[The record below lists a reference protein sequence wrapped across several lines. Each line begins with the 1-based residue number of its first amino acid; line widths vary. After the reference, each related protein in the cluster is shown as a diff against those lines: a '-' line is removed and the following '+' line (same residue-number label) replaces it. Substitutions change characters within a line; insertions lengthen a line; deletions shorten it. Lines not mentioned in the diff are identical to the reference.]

1 MNATSRTIIFV
12 AVAGVSVL
20 ASLGV
25 KYANRPVANED
36 FADLGKEFFT
46 DFKDPLSARS
56 LTVSRYD
63 SDAKEPLTFSVQQND
78 KGQWII
84 PSHHDYPAEAKDRL
98 ARTATSFL
106 GVKKLALQSRSKD
119 DWGRYGVA
127 DPSDEVAV
135 DPDAKEGEKDA
146 SRGTRVT
153 MRDSGGNAVVDL
165 IIGKPVEGRSQNFY
179 VRQPDKNNIYI
190 AEINADLSAKFSDW
204 IEPDLLKLNQNDI
217 VQVVVDRYSIDEEK
231 GEIVDAEKLEFDKD
245 TISNKWALAGLNT
258 EEESL
263 KEASITDL
271 TRNLDQLKIVGVR
284 PKPPGL
290 NADLTVSDDV
300 NNPVILQ
307 ILQADMQRQGFF
319 IARGEGGKKKLVSNE
334 GELVAGTKE
343 GVRYTLYFGEIA
355 RGSDKDIETG
365 LNEKKPAEGEEAG
378 ATEEKKDDAA
388 DSGDAN
394 KPEDKP
400 EGEKS
405 GPRRYLLVKVEFD
418 DSLMGT
424 KPTEPVEPV
433 KPAILSEEAAP
444 ANAPA
449 GEPKPAEPK
458 PEEPKKADDEAKPES
473 TEEPKA
479 EPKAEPGVEPKDEA
493 PAPDAAPE
501 KDAPKDDAAPGTDE
515 TPAEDGATEQP
526 DSGACDEP
534 VKEEPQADDSATPAT
549 DETPPVEPAA
559 TAPDEAAKPKTDD
572 APKADEPKTDE
583 PKPESTDPVKPTA
596 PKGDD
601 APEII
606 PAKPTATDTK
616 KDAPTAEG
624 DEKPTTPETTPAEP
638 QPPVDPKADA
648 QKKYLQE
655 MGRYEAEKSGYAD
668 AVKSWE
674 ERSKSG
680 KKLTKELSARF
691 GAWYYVIS
699 ADSFEK
705 LRPTRADV
713 VGPKEA
719 PKPGAA
725 GAEPSFD
732 NPPGGLPNF
741 GGN

>member
-1 MNATSRTIIFV
+1 MNATSRTILFI
-12 AVAGVSVL
+12 AVAGLSVL

-56 LTVSRYD
+56 LTVSKYD
-63 SDAKEPLTFSVQQND
+63 SDSKEPLTFSVQQND

-98 ARTATSFL
+98 ARTANSFL

-146 SRGTRVT
+146 SRGTRIT

-165 IIGKPVEGRSQNFY
+165 IIGKSVEGRSQNFY
-179 VRQPDKNNIYI
+179 VRQPDKNNTYI

-204 IEPDLLKLNQNDI
+204 IEPDLLKLNQNDV
-217 VQVVVDRYSIDEEK
+217 VQVVVDRYSIDEEQ
-231 GEIVDAEKLEFDKD
+231 GAIVDAEKLEFDKD
-245 TISNKWALAGLNT
+245 TISNKWTLTGLNA

-290 NADLTVSDDV
+290 NADLTVSEDV

-319 IARGEGGKKKLVSNE
+319 IARGKDGKKKLVSNE
-334 GELVAGTKE
+334 GELVAGTKD

-355 RGSDKDIETG
+355 RGSDKDIEIG
-365 LNEKKPAEGEEAG
+365 LNEKKPAEGEEA
-378 ATEEKKDDAA
+378 AAVEEKKDEIA
-388 DSGDAN
+388 DITDPH
-394 KPEDKP
+394 KLEDKP
-400 EGEKS
+400 DNEKS

-444 ANAPA
+444 SDVPA
-449 GEPKPAEPK
+449 GEEKPEPK
-458 PEEPKKADDEAKPES
+458 PVGDDAKPES
-473 TEEPKA
+473 NEEPKDEPKA
-479 EPKAEPGVEPKDEA
+479 EPAAEPKEETPT
-493 PAPDAAPE
+493 P
-501 KDAPKDDAAPGTDE
+501 DAAPGTDE
-515 TPAEDGATEQP
+515 PTTEDGATEKP

-534 VKEEPQADDSATPAT
+534 VKEESKAEDPAAPAA
-549 DETPPVEPAA
+549 DETPSVEPAA
-559 TAPDEAAKPKTDD
+559 PAAAEEAAKPKPDD
-572 APKADEPKTDE
+572 APKTDE
-583 PKPESTDPVKPTA
+583 PQPDSTDPAKPDA
-596 PKGDD
+596 PKGDET
-601 APEII
+601 PEII
-606 PAKPTATDTK
+606 PAKPAATAT
-616 KDAPTAEG
+616 KDGPPAAAG
-624 DEKPTTPETTPAEP
+624 DEKPATPETTPAEP
-638 QPPVDPKADA
+638 QPPVDPKAEA

-655 MGRYEAEKSGYAD
+655 MGKYEAEKSGYAD

-680 KKLTKELSARF
+680 KKLATELSARF

-705 LRPTRADV
+705 LRPARADV

-719 PKPGAA
+719 PKPGA
-725 GAEPSFD
+725 GGPEPSFD
-732 NPPGGLPNF
+732 NLPGGLPNF